1 MLASDHRR
9 DADCT
14 LGPDFC
20 CIGCGVDHS
29 TEPCPDCAGR
39 GFHSAEHEGPGPCGW
54 TGEKQAPASQQAPV
68 DSVADS
74 IARVLGYKDGASPAY
89 IADCERAKNHSARL
103 P

>member
-1 MLASDHRR
+1 MRTARWARTSAASGAASITRSGDYLPGLRWAWFPPDAEGTKGRR
-9 DADCT
+9 
-14 LGPDFC
+14 
-20 CIGCGVDHS
+20 
-29 TEPCPDCAGR
+29 
-39 GFHSAEHEGPGPCGW
+39 PCGW